1 MKTDKKFWGL
11 ESWIMAIT
19 STISRKTLILSLC
32 LLPAPGIPALAQE
45 NKDKKTTVEIELD
58 PYYTSAGLYNSLTGK
73 PIPHMGTV
81 PEAEIY
87 RELIKN
93 FYKPRTLVMEAS
105 INPLPYAGT
114 LIRRHQ
120 PDLYR
125 HMKVSDNM
133 NAIEAL
139 TAGFEEPWALSLFF
153 GNVITFDSIN
163 TALQGKR
170 TGYSGILLN
179 TGNLHIK
186 NNVLIRDK
194 WLEMEGKLKGEQYL
208 ADRTL
213 RWSFRGGLK
222 THKNKHI
229 ADSFYLGF
237 RRSRTDSGASKS
249 FWLNNSGFEYVAD
262 FSRKKLEPLRHL
274 FLIEKKF
281 SAGKRSVFSLGTGFV
296 WTSNKKYSGPLS
308 DRDAEHNSFQF
319 ILRPN
324 L

>member
-1 MKTDKKFWGL
+1 MLSPVMRKF
-11 ESWIMAIT
+11 
-19 STISRKTLILSLC
+19 LILTLC
-32 LLPAPGIPALAQE
+32 FWASRGIPVRAQE
-45 NKDKKTTVEIELD
+45 EEGKKTTVEVELD
-58 PYYTSAGLYNSLTGK
+58 PYYASAGLYNSLTGK
-73 PIPHMGTV
+73 PIPHMGAV
-81 PEAEIY
+81 PELEIY

-93 FYKPRTLVMEAS
+93 FYKPRTLVLEAS

-120 PDLYR
+120 PDIYR
-125 HMKVSDNM
+125 HMKVSDNL
-133 NAIEAL
+133 NAVEAL

-153 GNVITFDSIN
+153 GNVITFESIN
-163 TALQGKR
+163 KALQGKR

-179 TGNLHIK
+179 AGNLHIK
-186 NNVLIRDK
+186 NNILIRDK
-194 WLEMEGKLKGEQYL
+194 WVEAEGKLKGEQYL

-222 THKNKHI
+222 AHENKYI

-237 RRSRTDSGASKS
+237 RRSRTDFGASKS

-262 FSRKKLEPLRHL
+262 FSQIKFEPLRHL
-274 FLIEKKF
+274 FLVEKKF
-281 SAGKRSVFSLGTGFV
+281 PVSRHSVLSMGAGFV

-308 DRDAEHNSFQF
+308 DKDAGHNSFQF

-324 L
+324 LEF